1 MKPLD
6 PVSRIMTSNIIKLNI
21 DDQLT
26 KAEELFK
33 KHKIR
38 HLPVVN
44 GDTIV
49 GILSYTDLQKVSFTD
64 DFDDA
69 ISGVQAIVYN
79 SYSIEQVMTKQIL
92 SVFPWTPIKEVA
104 KILSESNF
112 NALPV
117 VQDEQLVG
125 IVTTVDLLK
134 YYISQYID

>member
-6 PVSRIMTSNIIKLNI
+6 PVSKIMTSNIIKLNI

-26 KAEELFK
+26 KAEDLFK
-33 KHKIR
+33 RYKIR

-44 GDTIV
+44 GSHIV
-49 GILSYTDLQKVSFTD
+49 GMLSYADLQKVSFVN
-64 DFDDA
+64 DFDDKP
-69 ISGVQAIVYN
+69 GVEAVVYN
-79 SYSIEQVMTKQIL
+79 FFTIEQVMTQQVM

-112 NALPV
+112 NALPIT
-117 VQDEQLVG
+117 QDQNLVG

-134 YYISQYID
+134 YYISQYEE